1 MKKIKLIILIIFYIF
16 TALAYLPALD
26 VNAGFRIENMSFKN
40 DRTESE
46 TSFSGLD
53 FPWGLSISGS
63 QAISDNILLEA
74 GYYND
79 PILRNLSYARF
90 SFKDQYFSIGVG
102 PFLGVFNA
110 STYMP
115 KLGLSTSAVM
125 SFPGLVFI
133 KFRADNL
140 LTLIQN
146 DDYIQELNE
155 IEIGFYVPN
164 AICSLKL
171 LTKQFTD
178 NTASPQIIDKATRY
192 SFKADIFQKN
202 VPYRL
207 MLTFAYENLF
217 RDFVET
223 TVTTKHTLNSLI
235 LGTAFDLKIK
245 ENLVLALDLESSIY
259 TFGQD
264 ELLGVSSSDK
274 YLFRL
279 YTGVK
284 MNLSD
289 YFKKQ
294 ETASITD

>member
-1 MKKIKLIILIIFYIF
+1 MKKRKLIILIIFYIL
-16 TALAYLPALD
+16 TASAFLPALD

-40 DRTESE
+40 DRTKSE
-46 TSFSGLD
+46 TSFSGLA

-79 PILRNLSYARF
+79 PILRNLSYAKF
-90 SFKDQYFSIGVG
+90 SFTDQYFSIGVG
-102 PFLGVFNA
+102 PFFGIFNA

-140 LTLIQN
+140 LTLIQS

-207 MLTFAYENLF
+207 MLTFAYENMF

-245 ENLVLALDLESSIY
+245 KDLVFNFDLESSIY

-279 YTGVK
+279 YTGIK

-289 YFKKQ
+289 YFKKR
-294 ETASITD
+294 EAASITD